1 MLCFRILYYVSEL
14 CRSNRS
20 KAFFM
25 RGFGCAFF
33 IFRRNGMKKLSLLLI
48 FLLLLLFCGCVQSGV
63 SENVVTPG
71 MEKALSS
78 AKFHLSSAAY
88 SKKALAALLEES
100 GYSSEEA
107 LYAVENCGAD
117 WNEEALKTAKEL
129 LSFSSFSKEALVFQ
143 LEIKGFTH
151 EEALFGAEKNGY

>member
-100 GYSSEEA
+100 GYSS
-107 LYAVENCGAD
+107 
-117 WNEEALKTAKEL
+117 
-129 LSFSSFSKEALVFQ
+129 
-143 LEIKGFTH
+143 
-151 EEALFGAEKNGY
+151 